1 MNFNILVRENE
12 QDEFQPMSVAMH
24 LRSGYEVWVLFNGK
38 SYFFLPNQLI
48 ELAGALEAAMRVR
61 KL

>member
-1 MNFNILVRENE
+1 MKFDILMRETSIGEMNPVTVSL
-12 QDEFQPMSVAMH
+12 H
-24 LRSGYEVWVLFNGK
+24 LRTANEVWLLFNGK
-38 SYFFLPNQLI
+38 SYYFLPHQLI